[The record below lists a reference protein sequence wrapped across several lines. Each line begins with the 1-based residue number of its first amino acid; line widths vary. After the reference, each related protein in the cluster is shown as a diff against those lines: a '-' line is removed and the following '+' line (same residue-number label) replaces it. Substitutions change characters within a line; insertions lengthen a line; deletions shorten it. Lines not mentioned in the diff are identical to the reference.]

1 LCLFY
6 KIPVCVLITI
16 YFYEKQTHKQRVW
29 ETWLIENME
38 TIDMYVDACECMYI
52 DALEVSCLMLVMC
65 LNDSVK
71 LFNRASV

>member
-1 LCLFY
+1 MS
-6 KIPVCVLITI
+6 
-16 YFYEKQTHKQRVW
+16 HAN
-29 ETWLIENME
+29 NMY
-38 TIDMYVDACECMYI
+38 MNACECMYI